1 MTASS
6 KKQKLLYYSG
16 GALLALMLSACTGET
31 APSSSSLATSS
42 SEAAPPSS
50 SSVSSAVP
58 SSTPSISS
66 SSAPSF
72 GDVGVG
78 AAAFAAG
85 GDCASCHTDNGDGT
99 FGGLVP
105 FNAVTMNRGAS
116 VQALASY
123 ISGAMPS
130 TSPSLCQADC
140 ADNTAA
146 YLWSFKGSTSASS
159 EPTGTGSSSSLGDN
173 GASTGL
179 GYKVLPNGRGGV
191 NYEPGGLDE
200 SVGFDRSVSLAAFEQ
215 TLYPHLRDSGCG
227 SCHNSAVA
235 PELGGNQAPMH
246 TDSDV
251 NLAHEYALT
260 RVNFKDPRNS
270 KFVVRMEIDR
280 HQCPSGASCA
290 SAGRDMLAAV
300 TAWKDRIEHMLP
312 ETPRGVPAGTMIS
325 ESQMEQWIAA
335 DKATLSADEL
345 KYTVYTSMH
354 ELHNEGLTA
363 DELDI
368 VRVGLSKALNSVA
381 RWAPEL
387 VNPEDVNGMGILYKF
402 DIRDYWGYNQGVEE
416 IFFGGS
422 DDDLAFTQEPKVNYK
437 GEVVDESIQRRRY
450 NFTNETVRD
459 DDHAWAVWERV
470 LHGNVEG
477 ANVNGSNI
485 PPYIDGFKG
494 ARKTNAAG
502 EYVDINAFEW
512 VEAAQLIYTLT
523 RPDVYNA
530 IMSNPFYADEME
542 RNLEVDISE
551 GMDSYD
557 YMITFDAI
565 TVDSR
570 LTWRAK
576 RPNDG
581 WYWKTWD
588 IFTGQLA
595 SGRDR
600 SIFDVYD
607 DPTGRDIRFP
617 WWANPIP
624 KFVKSLSVAD
634 DNEDFTFV
642 ASLNQTFGNGT
653 GDSGFG
659 FLGGGEPGCDNQTGA
674 VQGFGNCRHYTG
686 KGGAMQAASEII
698 YSLENGLQ
706 GYYLTGGF
714 NQRRIDAFTNIVRD
728 PRILREAGDNIGTA
742 TGYSYSNP
750 GGNGGFRG
758 SDPRLNLGSSCI
770 GCHADG
776 MNRASN
782 DLRLW
787 MDKAPERLPKGPYGV
802 DGWIDDAQTV
812 ARVKELYKEDAYMK
826 DQIEKDRQGFLAAMA
841 DIKDAMMWGA
851 DKNVYVEPIIW
862 TVEYVQYEKY
872 QYPQTTSN

>member
-1 MTASS
+1 MIIAAN
-6 KKQKLLYYSG
+6 KQKLLFYSA
-16 GALLALMLSACTGET
+16 GALLTLSLSACTGTEIT
-31 APSSSSLATSS
+31 SSS
-42 SEAAPPSS
+42 SEATVSSEAVTTSS
-50 SSVSSAVP
+50 SVPESVSSAVV
-58 SSTPSISS
+58 SS
-66 SSAPSF
+66 SSAAATIGSVANGQSLM
-72 GDVGVG
+72 GDSLCSG
-78 AAAFAAG
+78 
-85 GDCASCHTDNGDGT
+85 CHTDNGDGT

-105 FNAVTMNRGAS
+105 FNAKTMNRGATAA
-116 VQALASY
+116 QLATY
-123 ISGAMPS
+123 ISQSMPS
-130 TSPSLCQADC
+130 TSPGLCTTSC
-140 ADNTAA
+140 ANDTAA
-146 YLWSFKGSTSASS
+146 YLWSFRNGTPTASS
-159 EPTGTGSSSSLGDN
+159 EPTSVTSSSADN
-173 GASTGL
+173 GVGTGL

-191 NYEPGGLDE
+191 NYEPGALDE
-200 SVGFDRSVSLAAFEQ
+200 SVGFDRAVSLTAFEE
-215 TLYPHLRDSGCG
+215 TLYPHLKNSGCG
-227 SCHNSAVA
+227 SCHNSAIA

-246 TDSDV
+246 SDNDV

-260 RVNFKDPRNS
+260 RVNFKSPRES
-270 KFVVRMEIDR
+270 KFVVRLEIER

-300 TAWKDRIEHMLP
+300 EAWKAKIEHMLP
-312 ETPRGVPAGTMIS
+312 ETPRGVPAGTRIS
-325 ESQMEQWIAA
+325 ESEMEQWIAT
-335 DKATLSADEL
+335 DKATLSADDR

-381 RWAPEL
+381 RWAPEI
-387 VNPEDVNGMGILYKF
+387 VNPTDVNGKGILYRF

-422 DDDLAFTQEPKVNYK
+422 DDDLAFTNTPKVNYK
-437 GEVVDESIQRRRY
+437 GQVVDSSIQQRKY
-450 NFTNETVRD
+450 NFTNQTVRD
-459 DDHAWAVWERV
+459 DDHAWAVWERI

-477 ANVNGSNI
+477 ANVNGANI
-485 PPYIDGFKG
+485 DPYIDGFKG
-494 ARKTNAAG
+494 ARKTNQAG
-502 EYVDINAFEW
+502 EYVDINGFEW
-512 VEAAQLIYTLT
+512 VEAAQLIYTVT

-530 IMSNPFYADEME
+530 IMTNPFYADEME
-542 RNLEVDISE
+542 RNLEVDISK

-576 RPNDG
+576 RPNKG

-600 SIFDVYD
+600 NIFDVYA
-607 DPTGRDIRFP
+607 DPTGQDIRFP

-624 KFVKSLSVAD
+624 KFVKSLSVRD
-634 DNEDFTFV
+634 DNTDFTFI

-653 GDSGFG
+653 GDNFG
-659 FLGGGEPGCDNQTGA
+659 FLGGGTAGCDNQSGA

-686 KGGAMQAASEII
+686 EGGAMQAASEII
-698 YSLENGLQ
+698 YSLDNGLQ

-714 NQRRIDAFTNIVRD
+714 NQRRLDAFTNIVRD
-728 PRILREAGDNIGTA
+728 PRILTEAGDNIGTA

-750 GGNGGFRG
+750 GGSGFFRG

-770 GCHADG
+770 GCHTDG

-787 MDKAPERLPKGPYGV
+787 LDKAPDRLPKGPYGV
-802 DGWIDDAQTV
+802 DGWINDPQTV
-812 ARVKELYKEDAYMK
+812 ARVKELYKEDSYMK
-826 DQIEKDRQGFLAAMA
+826 DQIESDRQGFLATMA
-841 DIKDAMMWGA
+841 DIKDAMMFGQ

-862 TVEYVQYEKY
+862 AVEYVQREKY
-872 QYPQTTSN
+872 KYPQTTSN